1 MNPRQAWSAVV
12 VGEAGFIADS
22 GSGYSSSAQPSVLTC
37 QQSEYVSDKLPVDIL
52 HHIQSLLPLKDA
64 ARTACISR
72 GYLHAWRCYSNLALD
87 AKTLGLAR
95 IEFDYRET
103 FLIHIVDNI
112 LSKHSGHGL
121 EIFRLDFRFSKNV
134 YASYLDRWLKI
145 VFHSGIKELSLMM
158 PSLKKKGYIF
168 PCWVL
173 SDEVAASSVQFLDLH
188 ACAFRTTTAL
198 GCLRSLRK
206 LHLSFV
212 NITDDGLGH
221 LLSKSSALEEMDI
234 FNCSKII
241 CLRLPCTLQ
250 QLKFLKV
257 TLCESLQAV
266 DINAPKLST
275 FHFIGML
282 VEFPTADP
290 SPLKNV
296 TLASFAP
303 PRTLSFARARLPDIA
318 RNVISLTLRSVGENV
333 NTPMLISKFPCLTKL
348 EIDIQRS
355 QRAFLSF
362 DVMSLVSFLDASPT
376 LDSFI
381 LHVGQEALRQDD
393 LVGGGGDSANYQ
405 RWKPQCRH
413 DHLRQVMITGFCSDK
428 NMIQFVIYILE
439 NSPSLKCLTLDT
451 IPGIDRSCGII
462 GKMERCSRMSENS
475 IAEAHRAV
483 TFANGY
489 IKERVPLG
497 VRFQVLEPCIRCHIR
512 RRC

>member
-1 MNPRQAWSAVV
+1 MAVGTFFSWEYV
-12 VGEAGFIADS
+12 HS
-22 GSGYSSSAQPSVLTC
+22 GSGSSSSVQSSSVTC

-64 ARTACISR
+64 ARTACLSR
-72 GYLHAWRCYSNLALD
+72 GFLHAWRCYSNLTLNA
-87 AKTLGLAR
+87 ATLGLAR

-103 FLIHIVDNI
+103 FLIHIVDDI

-121 EIFRLDFRFSKNV
+121 EIFRLDFSFSKNI
-134 YASYLDRWLKI
+134 YSSYLDRWLKI

-173 SDEVAASSVQFLDLH
+173 SDEAAASSVQFLDLNG
-188 ACAFRTTTAL
+188 CAFRTTAAL

-212 NITDDGLGH
+212 DITDEGLGH
-221 LLSKSSALEEMDI
+221 LLSKASALEEMDI

-241 CLRLPCTLQ
+241 CLKLPCTLQ
-250 QLKFLKV
+250 QLKLLRV

-275 FHFIGML
+275 FHFIGTL
-282 VEFPTADP
+282 VEFSTADA
-290 SPLKNV
+290 SPLKDV

-303 PRTLSFARARLPDIA
+303 SRTLSFARARLPAIA

-348 EIDIQRS
+348 EIDIRRS

-362 DVMSLVSFLDASPT
+362 DVLSLFSFLDASPS

-393 LVGGGGDSANYQ
+393 LVDGGDNTNNQ

-413 DHLRQVMITGFCSDK
+413 DRLRQVTITGFCSDK
-428 NMIQFVIYILE
+428 SMIHFVIYILE
-439 NSPSLKCLTLDT
+439 NSPSLECLTLDT
-451 IPGIDRSCGII
+451 IPGSDRSCGII
-462 GKMERCSRMSENS
+462 GKMGRCSRMSETS

-483 TFANGY
+483 KFANGY
-489 IKERVPLG
+489 I
-497 VRFQVLEPCIRCHIR
+497 
-512 RRC
+512 